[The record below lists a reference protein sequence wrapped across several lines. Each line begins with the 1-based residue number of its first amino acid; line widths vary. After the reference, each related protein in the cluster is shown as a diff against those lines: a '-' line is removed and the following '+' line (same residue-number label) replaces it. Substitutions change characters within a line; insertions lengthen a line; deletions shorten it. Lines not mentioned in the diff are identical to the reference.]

1 MRAGRLIVKVAQG
14 LLIFIKARAMA
25 TYDAMYYARERAV
38 YGERRAKVRF
48 QLALFQGERRER

>member
-1 MRAGRLIVKVAQG
+1 
-14 LLIFIKARAMA
+14 MA